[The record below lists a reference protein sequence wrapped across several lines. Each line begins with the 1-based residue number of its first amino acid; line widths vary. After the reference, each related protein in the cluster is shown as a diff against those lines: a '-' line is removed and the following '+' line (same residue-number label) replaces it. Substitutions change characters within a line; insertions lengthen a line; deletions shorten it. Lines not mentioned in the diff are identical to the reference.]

1 MSAQLVIGEVEE
13 AVAALGAALDRLA
26 GLALYPLSQEELL
39 TLVQRFEAV
48 RRRMPVVDHALV
60 GELEARSIGDT
71 LGTRNTQALLRD
83 MLRLSPS
90 EANGRVQAARRLG
103 PREIITGEVLAPL
116 FPTVAAAQAAGEVSA
131 EQARVITMTIEELPS
146 SIRVEHGEQVEQ
158 TLVQAA
164 SRFDPTVLG
173 KLGRH
178 LHAVLDPDGT
188 LATDEDQQRRRAA
201 TLTPNRDGSGELR
214 AHLTPETLARVHA
227 ALLPLA
233 APRPCGDQRDE
244 RTAPQRLHDAL
255 DAAAGMLLRSGQV
268 PASGGT
274 PATVLLTMTLDQLES
289 RTGLVTTGH
298 GGQLTVTAALRL
310 AGEADVIP
318 VVTGTDGVLG
328 YGRSRRIASA
338 SQRRALAARDGGCCF
353 PGCDHP
359 PDWCEAHHVIP
370 WESGGKTDIDN
381 LCLLCDRHHDQHQR
395 AGWRITM
402 INGRP
407 WAIPPPW
414 IDPTQ
419 TPIRNTM
426 HYLAPVG

>member
-1 MSAQLVIGEVEE
+1 
-13 AVAALGAALDRLA
+13 
-26 GLALYPLSQEELL
+26 
-39 TLVQRFEAV
+39 
-48 RRRMPVVDHALV
+48 
-60 GELEARSIGDT
+60 
-71 LGTRNTQALLRD
+71 
-83 MLRLSPS
+83 
-90 EANGRVQAARRLG
+90 
-103 PREIITGEVLAPL
+103 
-116 FPTVAAAQAAGEVSA
+116 
-131 EQARVITMTIEELPS
+131 
-146 SIRVEHGEQVEQ
+146 
-158 TLVQAA
+158 
-164 SRFDPTVLG
+164 VLG

-402 INGRP
+402 TNGRP

-419 TPIRNTM
+419 TPIRTTM